1 MVWLR
6 VLLNKLA
13 NIFFEKAVIFSCGR
27 WQFFSEYGLKNST
40 FYSKVNT
47 TTFEVEAAF
56 GQSLFVKLDEGKKFY
71 GEDEREVIV
80 SKEVYR

>member
-1 MVWLR
+1 M
-6 VLLNKLA
+6 
-13 NIFFEKAVIFSCGR
+13 AVFSK
-27 WQFFSEYGLKNST
+27 YGLKNST

-47 TTFEVEAAF
+47 TTLEVEAAF